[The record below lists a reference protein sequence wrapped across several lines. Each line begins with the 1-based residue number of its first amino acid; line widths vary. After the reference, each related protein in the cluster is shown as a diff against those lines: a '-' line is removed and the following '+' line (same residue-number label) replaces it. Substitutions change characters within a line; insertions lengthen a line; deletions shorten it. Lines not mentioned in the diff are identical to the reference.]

1 MQIMNSKDIY
11 DEARA
16 IRQKH
21 VSIQGEE
28 NTLWRAYQSLL
39 RTMLCE
45 LVLDRKSHLID
56 YLCEENGISFA
67 AEHFKCFQGVETT
80 YHWSFDLFTLL
91 RGLNA
96 LLKGEQSDV
105 EANFDEYSTYL
116 FTANAPGKSTKFL
129 IKKEIKEFLQEID
142 QNLGRIKGTVLA
154 QAEAQKQETKILP
167 PNSLRP
173 KLTSS
178 QENLDELRKSLKE
191 QEQKM
196 HEWQQRLNDQQ
207 RALEIQAQELGKAK
221 ELAKEQKKTQEQEWQ
236 PLDFQG
242 TGQMQQSSKSSAHME
257 VFQLAEQK
265 LREFTQTRR
274 ADDSRLLDELK
285 KLQSNMQEGLQA
297 IMQTRE
303 GIEYAAMQEAISQLL
318 LLHEEMWE
326 ILKFHPVDWKKDYK
340 EDYNNLVDSC
350 KELQANI
357 VQALAMLG
365 VEPISSTNV
374 PYDGKY
380 HQAEQSVRVPV
391 PRGAMVKSVLRP
403 GFQYKEK
410 ILEKAIVQWQ

>member
-1 MQIMNSKDIY
+1 M
-11 DEARA
+11 
-16 IRQKH
+16 
-21 VSIQGEE
+21 
-28 NTLWRAYQSLL
+28 
-39 RTMLCE
+39 
-45 LVLDRKSHLID
+45 
-56 YLCEENGISFA
+56 
-67 AEHFKCFQGVETT
+67 
-80 YHWSFDLFTLL
+80 
-91 RGLNA
+91 
-96 LLKGEQSDV
+96 
-105 EANFDEYSTYL
+105 
-116 FTANAPGKSTKFL
+116 
-129 IKKEIKEFLQEID
+129 
-142 QNLGRIKGTVLA
+142 
-154 QAEAQKQETKILP
+154 
-167 PNSLRP
+167 
-173 KLTSS
+173 
-178 QENLDELRKSLKE
+178 DELRKSLKE
-191 QEQKM
+191 QEQKL

-374 PYDGKY
+374 PYDLSLI
-380 HQAEQSVRVPV
+380 HISEPTR
-391 PRGAMVKSVLRP
+391 L
-403 GFQYKEK
+403 
-410 ILEKAIVQWQ
+410 